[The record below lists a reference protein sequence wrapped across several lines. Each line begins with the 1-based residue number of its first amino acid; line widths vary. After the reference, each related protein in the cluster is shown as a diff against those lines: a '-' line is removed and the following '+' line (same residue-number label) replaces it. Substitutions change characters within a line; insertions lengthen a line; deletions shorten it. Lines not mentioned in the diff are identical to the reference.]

1 MQPKRMPQFAYA
13 WLDIV
18 GHRHVIDQYLAN
30 SASPHQP
37 KTWAMYIQLIIAH
50 IKFLAPFLRNI
61 ELHKSV
67 ALMYKGTL
75 RCVLGVIFFTR
86 LLVSFCAES
95 CSCYCTIS
103 PSCCAITTSCCA
115 MRFRRIACN
124 CEISCC
130 PPSDVQLPTTE
141 LFPFLTVSLV
151 DRQRNRTLA
160 ANARGQRSTM
170 LVGQ

>member
-1 MQPKRMPQFAYA
+1 MCAFFAQSKPRCASCRNVLFMMQPRRMPQFAYA

-75 RCVLGVIFFTR
+75 RCVLGVV
-86 LLVSFCAES
+86 LLFAYFAPFCAGS

-103 PSCCAITTSCCA
+103 PSCCAIITSCCA
-115 MRFRRIACN
+115 MRFRQIVCN
-124 CEISCC
+124 CETSCC
-130 PPSDVQLPTTE
+130 PPSDVHC
-141 LFPFLTVSLV
+141 
-151 DRQRNRTLA
+151 QRLNCFFFHSITC
-160 ANARGQRSTM
+160 
-170 LVGQ
+170 